1 MSDVL
6 PNVPLFV
13 IPQVGTEPTPLTDVF
28 TFAEADYTSMHQP
41 TLAAALTSAYEHYG
55 LTDDE
60 RLMVNR
66 LVNDTMMAM
75 VGTSQDLT
83 DREPYRQML
92 RTLATR
98 LPDHLKIL
106 PERLDSD
113 GGDAPQPATKPPP
126 FGVLLQDWQDYD
138 VAVHALGVALGVF
151 PPGDG
156 YFWTDEVQ
164 GASDRGLAHV
174 LTAMCDVGILDIQ
187 GRGDRARHTLA
198 VRWSRGSSP
207 GIRVH
212 PSLLGDAS

>member
-13 IPQVGTEPTPLTDVF
+13 IPKVGTEPTPLPDVF

-60 RLMVNR
+60 RLTTSG
-66 LVNDTMMAM
+66 LINDTILKVA
-75 VGTSQDLT
+75 GTSQELAS
-83 DREPYRQML
+83 RELYRQLLRML
-92 RTLATR
+92 STHLT
-98 LPDHLKIL
+98 DHLKIL

-113 GGDAPQPATKPPP
+113 GGDAPQQATKPPL
-126 FGVLLQDWQDYD
+126 FGVLLQDWQDFD

-187 GRGDRARHTLA
+187 GRGDRAHHTLA

-212 PSLLGDAS
+212 PSLLGGAS